1 MFHDFIVLPIL
12 NLLIFI
18 YAIIPGHNFGV
29 ALILFTILVRLLMW
43 PLVKKQLRQAKIT
56 RALQPELKR
65 IKQETKGDKQKQ
77 SMLMMELYKERGV
90 NPFGTIPTLIVQMVV
105 LIGLYIGLTAVIKD
119 PKQLV
124 EMAYP
129 FIQNLPWM
137 KTLAEN
143 PALFDSTFLGFIDLW
158 KPALSESGIYIPAF
172 LLVVGSA
179 AIQFMTSRQLMPVDK
194 DARKLRDILK
204 GAGEGQQAD
213 QTEVS
218 AAVSKNM
225 QYIIPVMV
233 FIFTINLAA
242 ALSLYWLVGGIV
254 AYIQQYIAL
263 REEGEDLE
271 VAAAKTTPKST
282 AKTKASNKKLAN
294 AKKAVIVTEPTPAV
308 VAATAAT
315 TKTTKSGS
323 KVSYSTGTPTR
334 NEPSQQKKSHTKSSK
349 KAHKKRRR

>member
-56 RALQPELKR
+56 RSLQPELKR

-77 SMLMMELYKERGV
+77 SMMMMELYKERGV

-105 LIGLYIGLTAVIKD
+105 LIGLYIGLAAVIKD

-124 EMAYP
+124 SMAYP
-129 FIQNLPWM
+129 FIQDLSWM
-137 KTLAEN
+137 KSLAEN
-143 PALFDSTFLGFIDLW
+143 PKLFDSSFLGFINLW
-158 KPALSESGIYIPAF
+158 QPALSEKGIYLPAF

-179 AIQFMTSRQLMPVDK
+179 GIQFMTSRQLMPVDK

-204 GAGEGQQAD
+204 NAGEGEQAD
-213 QTEVS
+213 QAEVS

-242 ALSLYWLVGGIV
+242 ALSLYWFVGGLV

-263 REEGEDLE
+263 REEGDDLE
-271 VAAAKTTPKST
+271 KAAAKSTVVSTTKKSASK
-282 AKTKASNKKLAN
+282 AKAAKKLAG
-294 AKKAVIVTEPTPAV
+294 AKKATIVSEPIATTPIAN
-308 VAATAAT
+308 ATT

-323 KVSYSTGTPTR
+323 KVTYSTTSTTEKTPY
-334 NEPSQQKKSHTKSSK
+334 KKPHSK
-349 KAHKKRRR
+349 KHAKKRRR

>member
-77 SMLMMELYKERGV
+77 SMMMMELYKERGV

-124 EMAYP
+124 DMAYP

-137 KTLAEN
+137 KELAAN

-172 LLVVGSA
+172 LLVLGSA
-179 AIQFMTSRQLMPVDK
+179 GIQFLTSRQLMPVDK

-204 GAGEGQQAD
+204 GAGDGQQAD
-213 QTEVS
+213 QAEVS

-242 ALSLYWLVGGIV
+242 ALSLYWFVGGLV

-271 VAAAKTTPKST
+271 KVADKATPKSK
-282 AKTKASNKKLAN
+282 ATKKKLAN
-294 AKKAVIVTEPTPAV
+294 AKKAVIVAEPTTTP
-308 VAATAAT
+308 VAAATDTA

-323 KVSYSTGTPTR
+323 KVSYSTGTSTPTR
-334 NEPSQQKKSHTKSSK
+334 NEPTQHKKPSKSSK
-349 KAHKKRRR
+349 KANKKRRR